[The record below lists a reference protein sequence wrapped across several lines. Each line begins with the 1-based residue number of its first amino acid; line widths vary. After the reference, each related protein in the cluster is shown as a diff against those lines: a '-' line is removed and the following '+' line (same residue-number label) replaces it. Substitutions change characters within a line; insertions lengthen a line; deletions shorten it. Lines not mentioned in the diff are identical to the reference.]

1 VASRTLRER
10 LFSRLV
16 IDPSGCLLWTGSV
29 HVSGYGRM
37 SGSDGKTAYV
47 HRLMY
52 ELFVGPIP
60 ADLELDHLCRVRRC
74 ASPAH
79 LEAVTH
85 RINML
90 RGETVGAAHAAI
102 THCPQGHPYDEA
114 NTGRRPG
121 GQRYCRACNR
131 ERARQRSAS

>member
-1 VASRTLRER
+1 MSATLRER
-10 LFSRLV
+10 LFSRLA

-29 HVSGYGRM
+29 HASGYGRM
-37 SGSDGKTAYV
+37 SDSSGKTAYV

-60 ADLELDHLCRVRRC
+60 DGLELDHLCRVRRC

-79 LEAVTH
+79 LEAVT
-85 RINML
+85 RQVNQL
-90 RGETVGAAHAAI
+90 RGQTISAANAAVAR
-102 THCPQGHPYDEA
+102 CPQDHAYDEA

-121 GQRYCRACNR
+121 GQRYCKACNR
-131 ERARQRSAS
+131 ERARSRRTS